1 MKVNVV
7 IIRKL
12 QKSYKIYLFIY
23 FYSASSGAIPPNMD
37 KLAVGFS
44 TTEIR
49 LWGINETVLIKP
61 KYEEPSFTFA
71 SDIPF
76 LHKFYDTSDGM

>member
-1 MKVNVV
+1 
-7 IIRKL
+7 
-12 QKSYKIYLFIY
+12 
-23 FYSASSGAIPPNMD
+23 MD

-61 KYEEPSFTFA
+61 KCEGPSLSFA
-71 SDIPF
+71 SDTSF
-76 LHKFYDTSDGM
+76 LDKFYESTDRM

>member
-1 MKVNVV
+1 
-7 IIRKL
+7 
-12 QKSYKIYLFIY
+12 
-23 FYSASSGAIPPNMD
+23 MD

-76 LHKFYDTSDGM
+76 LHKFYDTSDRT

>member
-1 MKVNVV
+1 M
-7 IIRKL
+7 